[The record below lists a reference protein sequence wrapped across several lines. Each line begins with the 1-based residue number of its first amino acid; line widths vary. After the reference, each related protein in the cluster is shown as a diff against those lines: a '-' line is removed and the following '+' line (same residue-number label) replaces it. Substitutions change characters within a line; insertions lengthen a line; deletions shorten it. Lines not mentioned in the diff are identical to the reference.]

1 MAIPPLLLMVPIYVQ
16 MVDLHLVITY
26 WSVVLMYTA
35 LNLPFNTFLMTA
47 FFRGVPDELI
57 EAATLDGASV
67 HQVFRRILI
76 PLSKAA
82 LATIVIFNTLYV
94 WNEFVFALLLLQ
106 RDSVKTLTVGVMQ
119 MQGRF
124 FNDFPALLAGLLIA
138 TLPVIG
144 VYLLFQRYLV
154 RAIAAGALK

>member
-1 MAIPPLLLMVPIYVQ
+1 MRIEGRL
-16 MVDLHLVITY
+16 
-26 WSVVLMYTA
+26 
-35 LNLPFNTFLMTA
+35 A
-47 FFRGVPDELI
+47 F
-57 EAATLDGASV
+57 AHATL
-67 HQVFRRILI
+67 
-76 PLSKAA
+76 A
-82 LATIVIFNTLYV
+82 LL
-94 WNEFVFALLLLQ
+94 EFVFALLLLQ